1 MVYEKK
7 DKKRK
12 DSNTELDCGD
22 VSSFIDS
29 KVQDSCRHEFHNL
42 QVLCDL

>member
-1 MVYEKK
+1 MVYEKME
-7 DKKRK
+7 RN
-12 DSNTELDCGD
+12 DSNTELDCD

-29 KVQDSCRHEFHNL
+29 KVQDSCRRGFHNL